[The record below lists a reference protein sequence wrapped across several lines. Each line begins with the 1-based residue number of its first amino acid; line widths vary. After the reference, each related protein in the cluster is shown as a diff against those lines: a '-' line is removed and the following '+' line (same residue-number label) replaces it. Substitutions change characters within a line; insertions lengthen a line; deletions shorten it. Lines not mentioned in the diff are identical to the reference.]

1 MGSVKL
7 IKPFLQ
13 KYKFYLIFYI
23 ICILLTYPLESVLIP
38 ETFSKLF
45 ESIRDNNFNISNNIF
60 LNFYKKIGLFMLVT
74 TIAHKIISHLDVFLM
89 PECNELVQNIFFE
102 KILKYFEN
110 NYTDLELGKI
120 LIRINGLPNIL
131 KEITSDLFTWI
142 IPKILTLVAINY
154 YFFINDKI
162 LGIIS
167 ISMLF
172 LIFYINYKSFNKC
185 INIAHNKYEKY
196 EEKSE
201 LLQDKL
207 SNLYSIYSS
216 GNINEEIQNFNDI
229 TKEYKLVHKES
240 IKCSN
245 NLKNIN
251 NSLSTL
257 ILFLLSIYITYIF
270 KTNKITKQKLIA
282 LFMILLFYIPCLS
295 TIITYLPD
303 YTTHLGTI
311 KSLDEFIDNIHKTQ
325 KIKPNI
331 NISEGN
337 IIIKNLTFG
346 YNNKNLIFNNFNL
359 NINTKEKIAI
369 IGTSGNGKSTL
380 IKLIMGYFEVPDNT
394 IFIDNQDI
402 NKYNLNSIRKQI
414 TYINQ
419 NTKLFNKTIFENI
432 KYGNNSTN
440 DDIITLFNTFK
451 LNKIFVNLPDG
462 FNTKVGVNGDSISGG
477 QKQIILLLRNYFNKN
492 NILILDEPTSALD
505 IETCNIVI
513 NIIKKISENATLII
527 ITHDDNNFELIN
539 RKIKLDNGKIILDV
553 TS

>member
-1 MGSVKL
+1 MGSLKL

-45 ESIRDNNFNISNNIF
+45 ESIKDNNFDISKNIF
-60 LNFYKKIGLFMLVT
+60 LNFYKKIGLLMLIT
-74 TIAHKIISHLDVFLM
+74 TIAHKIISHLDIFLM

-131 KEITSDLFTWI
+131 RELTSDLFTWI

-167 ISMLF
+167 ILMLF

-185 INIAHNKYEKY
+185 INISHDKYEKY

-229 TKEYKLVHKES
+229 TKEYKHVHKEA

-257 ILFLLSIYITYIF
+257 ILFILSIYITYIF
-270 KTNKITKQKLIA
+270 KTNKITRQKLIA

-311 KSLDEFIDNIHKTQ
+311 KSVDEFIDNIHKTQ

-337 IIIKNLTFG
+337 IIIKNLTFS

-359 NINTKEKIAI
+359 NINAKEKIAI
-369 IGTSGNGKSTL
+369 IGTSGNGKSSL
-380 IKLIMGYFEVPDNT
+380 IKLIMGYYEVPDNT

-440 DDIITLFNTFK
+440 DDIITLFDTFK

-505 IETCNIVI
+505 VETCNIVI